1 MYKWSFLNNK
11 KSKTNQEIKKL
22 VKCLLNNKFEDTN
35 SISYLYILSKKIN
48 SSYSNALFVVNYS
61 HQKIMPYWE
70 QNDIKSVQKKI
81 NLIITITYI
90 VLHEDDE
97 NNQRLKLLIYL
108 YFYEELI
115 KLQKLQHSAY
125 FMERLD
131 YLICLLIDDYFIK
144 NAKNGI
150 ETYRHDLT
158 HDCIFK
164 NRKQLINSNTLL
176 KDNRHLDKMQKKTYT
191 IISPPS

>member
-1 MYKWSFLNNK
+1 MYKWSFFNNK
-11 KSKTNQEIKKL
+11 KTKTNQEIKKL
-22 VKCLLNNKFEDTN
+22 IKCLLNNKFENTN
-35 SISYLYILSKKIN
+35 SISHLYILSKIIN
-48 SSYSNALFVVNYS
+48 SSYSNTLFVVNYS
-61 HQKIMPYWE
+61 YQKVMPYWE
-70 QNDIKSVQKKI
+70 KNDKKSVEKKI

-90 VLHEDDE
+90 VIHEDDE

-115 KLQKLQHSAY
+115 KLQKLQHSEY

-131 YLICLLIDDYFIK
+131 YLICLLIDDCLLK
-144 NAKNGI
+144 KVKNGI

-158 HDCIFK
+158 HDCLFK
-164 NRKQLINSNTLL
+164 NRRQLLNSNILL
-176 KDNRHLDKMQKKTYT
+176 KDKKQKKTYT